1 MNIPLATAAN
11 PAHRIILKP
20 FIPPY
25 SSRIAVYAT
34 TVPFHRDGTVSGRVT
49 GSVTKAMAQKLFENR
64 AE

>member
-49 GSVTKAMAQKLFENR
+49 KAMAQKLFENR